1 MGKRVKIQTELT
13 QEELYRRYRRAKNAI
28 EGIHWYILWQAK
40 EGKTPQQIAEQLGY
54 TARWVRRIIGRW
66 NERGEEGMRDH
77 RQDAAGSPMLLS
89 QEEQEELRV
98 ALQHPPADG
107 GIWSGPKVAQW
118 MQQRLGRTVA
128 PQRGWDYLQ
137 RLRYSSRVPRPQHAK
152 ADEASQQEFKKTSR
166 SS

>member
-1 MGKRVKIQTELT
+1 MGRRVKIQSQLT
-13 QEELYRRYRRAKNAI
+13 AEELYRRYRRAKNTV

-54 TARWVRRIIGRW
+54 TARWIRTIIGRW
-66 NERGEEGMRDH
+66 NDRGEEGIRDH

-89 QEEQEELRV
+89 QEEQEELRA
-98 ALQHPPADG
+98 ALLHPPEDG

-118 MQQRLGRTVA
+118 MQQRLGRKVA

-166 SS
+166 TS